1 MNTIKNTIKALLVLV
16 ALLATTACGKEDVM
30 PQTNNNKITTNVVR
44 NIYHHEAKCIT
55 TVEVSNINNYSQ
67 RGVCWNTMPNPTLKD
82 RHIMLGKINGYQAAT
97 LSELSIATKYYVRA
111 YIVGKSGNVYYGNE
125 IDFTTP
131 DIEAPK
137 VRISKVTDV
146 KTNGATIVGDVIY
159 DGGASIKEK
168 GFCWNT
174 SPNPTIN
181 DNYKANDQDSSS
193 YQLTITGLGNGTTYY
208 VRAYANNGHH
218 IGYGEELK
226 FTTNGFIVGR
236 EYADLGL
243 PSGLKWATYNV
254 GAAHPEQYGNYYAW
268 GEISTKSE
276 YTQENSVTY
285 GQPMNDISGDPTYD
299 VARAS
304 GNWGSTWRM
313 PTNAEM
319 QELIN
324 NCIWIW
330 TTLNGVGGYM
340 VTGPNGSSIFLPAA
354 GYCDGSS
361 LNGVGKDGYYGYYW
375 SSTPYESDDY
385 INDYRAYRL
394 YFGSGGRNVNC
405 GYRIYGHT
413 VRPVSD

>member
-1 MNTIKNTIKALLVLV
+1 MITIKKTIKALFVLV

-82 RHIMLGKINGYQAAT
+82 WNTVLGKINGNQAVT
-97 LSELSIATKYYVRA
+97 LSELSRATKYYVRA

-131 DIEAPK
+131 DAEAPN
-137 VRISKVTDV
+137 VRTIKVTDV

-340 VTGPNGSSIFLPAA
+340 VTGPNGSSIFLPVA

-361 LNGVGKDGYYGYYW
+361 LNGVGKYGYYW
-375 SSTPYESDDY
+375 SSTPNES
-385 INDYRAYRL
+385 NDHNAYYL
-394 YFGSGGRNVNC
+394 YFRSSNLYVHWGGR
-405 GYRIYGHT
+405 YRGPA